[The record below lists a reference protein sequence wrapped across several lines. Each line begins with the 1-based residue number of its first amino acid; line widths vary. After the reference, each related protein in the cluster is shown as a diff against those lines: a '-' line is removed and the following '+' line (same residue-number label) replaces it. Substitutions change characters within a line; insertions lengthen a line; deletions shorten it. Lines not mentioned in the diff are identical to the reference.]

1 MTRPKTQ
8 KARKLTADSRRFTQ
22 MDTERNP
29 FKNITAEASLD
40 WARDPELVEA
50 QRAQRINFFVCRE
63 TTTNKNIPQIRAKSF
78 CPIIVSRLGKKDFL
92 SVLCVSAVKCPNPY
106 LRESVRICG

>member
-29 FKNITAEASLD
+29 FKNITAET
-40 WARDPELVEA
+40 

-106 LRESVRICG
+106 LRESAKICG